1 MRSPAPGSPA
11 QPPTLVTVVVA
22 RFDDLFARGLHELL
36 AGDAS
41 LAIVA
46 QDIEQRRI
54 GVVLRA
60 HRPDVAILDARALV
74 KLADVRELTL
84 EHPATRLVLL
94 GDGLSAVECAQLLA
108 FGASACLGRDT
119 QARDVLNAIHLA
131 ARGLQLT
138 PRASLG
144 DRPPGSALLTRREAE
159 VLPLLAQGATNRQI
173 AVALGVGVETV
184 RTHARNIY
192 RKLGV
197 SSRGELVAGTD
208 RELAASPPAD
218 VVSPRRRARAGRPRQ
233 RRGHDARRP

>member
-1 MRSPAPGSPA
+1 M
-11 QPPTLVTVVVA
+11 A

-36 AGDAS
+36 AGDRS

-46 QDIEQRRI
+46 RDIEQRRV

-74 KLADVRELTL
+74 KLADVRELTRA
-84 EHPATRLVLL
+84 HPATRLVLL
-94 GDGLSAVECAQLLA
+94 GDGLSGIECAQLLA

-131 ARGLQLT
+131 SRGLQLT

-144 DRPPGSALLTRREAE
+144 DAPPSTALLTRREAE
-159 VLPLLAQGATNRQI
+159 VLPLLAQGQTNRQI

-184 RTHARNIY
+184 RTHARNVY

-197 SSRGELVAGTD
+197 ASRT
-208 RELAASPPAD
+208 ELAAAPDRAASAPVD
-218 VVSPRRRARAGRPRQ
+218 IVSPRRHVSGGIPRR
-233 RRGHDARRP
+233 RRGHGARRS